1 MLWIMTTCGQYD
13 DVVVQGLEMT
23 SIRTTMWWT
32 TAPRMTWW
40 TTASSGGWLADLPRA
55 RVVRRRAHQVLTGFR
70 ICRARV
76 GGPPPGP
83 KTTEGMR

>member
-1 MLWIMTTCGQYD
+1 MD
-13 DVVVQGLEMT
+13 DGLNRRVAGGSAARAGGPTVVFCIDVQDDPVDDG
-23 SIRTTMWWT
+23 RV
-32 TAPRMTWW
+32 
-40 TTASSGGWLADLPRA
+40 GG
-55 RVVRRRAHQVLTGFR
+55 VVRRRAHQVLTGFR